1 MSEKPSFEDFIVEL
15 ELGNWDK
22 EYLEECLT
30 DEECKSI
37 WGGYGATSY
46 STSYVDVGI
55 TINDVNLSVDAGRS
69 GSFIDLGFRTTYRG

>member
-30 DEECKSI
+30 DEECQSI
-37 WGGYGATSY
+37 WGGYGPTSY
-46 STSYVDVGI
+46 STGGGVGI
-55 TINDVNLSVDAGRS
+55 TSNDVNLSVDAGRS

>member
-30 DEECKSI
+30 DEECESI
-37 WGGYGATSY
+37 MGGYASSPTR
-46 STSYVDVGI
+46 YVDVGI
-55 TINDVNLSVDAGRS
+55 TSNNVNLSGNVGSS
-69 GSFIDLGFRTTYRG
+69 GSFIGLGYPTSYRR